1 MRILGKNRLTDY
13 CSRPGRLQSREH
25 LQAWHLEA
33 TAALWRNKKDIL
45 EKYPSAAVLDGGGVL
60 FPFMSSDCQLL
71 TKVDYKRSTVLVS
84 YLGTAKE
91 LEKYLVEGLNGA
103 N

>member
-1 MRILGKNRLTDY
+1 MRILGKNRLTAY
-13 CSRPGRLQSREH
+13 WSRPGRQQSQEH

-33 TAALWRNKKDIL
+33 TVASWRNKRDIL
-45 EKYPSAAVLDGGGVL
+45 EKYPSAAVFDGGGVL
-60 FPFMSSDCQLL
+60 FPFVSSDCQLL
-71 TKVDYKRSTVLVS
+71 TKVDYERSTVLVS
-84 YLGTAKE
+84 YLGTNKE